1 MPKPR
6 WLTVSLARKISL
18 LFGTAVLL
26 TIIATLA
33 FPWRQ
38 MTLLDEQAILQ
49 RARQVAQAAYL
60 AVDITQPNW
69 DAVQEA
75 LNERW
80 PYLTRELDL
89 PDAVPVFVV
98 ADPTRVGGFAP
109 DPWLQRSGFRIEAIR
124 QLQSHPDHPYYW
136 RIQDEGRLF
145 RLAHAVRA
153 GPTDPHPHVL
163 KGIIDVRLPID
174 RQTGM
179 WNSAITFLAG
189 ASGAVLA
196 ILVFYMV
203 TQRIVLSRVH
213 ALRKVAEQVTTGDI
227 DVRAD
232 IRSGD
237 EFQDLASTLNAMLT
251 HLKAAQEELRTINRS
266 LDVRLGELAETNVDL
281 YEANRLKSQFLSNVS
296 HELRTPLVSII
307 GFAELLE
314 EAWKSPSADASRM
327 ARFSRNILTSGRS
340 LLDIINDLLDLAKIE
355 AGKMELHVSAFDPGE
370 LCGDLIDF
378 VQPLADKRRQ
388 TLTLELGEALPQC
401 QSDSGKIQQILYNLL
416 SNAIKFTPE
425 QGAISLT
432 VSTADGG
439 ADGPSDRLRLAVRDS
454 GPGIA
459 LDDQESIFEKFRQLD
474 SSRTRQFEG
483 TGLGLAIT
491 KELVHTLGGSIK
503 VESQP
508 DAGATFTVE
517 LPAILDAAGSAT
529 GDG

>member
-1 MPKPR
+1 MPKAR
-6 WLTVSLARKISL
+6 WLTVSLARKISF
-18 LFGTAVLL
+18 LFGAAVLL
-26 TIIATLA
+26 TIVATLA

-38 MTLLDEQAILQ
+38 MTVLDEQAMLQ

-60 AVDITQPNW
+60 AVDIAQPDW
-69 DAVQEA
+69 DVLQQA
-75 LNERW
+75 LNDRW
-80 PYLTRELDL
+80 PHLVSELDL
-89 PDAVPVFVV
+89 PPGVPVLVV
-98 ADPTRVGGFAP
+98 ADVTRVRGFTP
-109 DPWLQRSGFRIEAIR
+109 DNWLLRSGFRVEAIR
-124 QLQSHPDHPYYW
+124 QLQSHPKHPYYW
-136 RIQDEGRLF
+136 RIQEEGRLF

-153 GPTDPHPHVL
+153 GPTDSHPHVL

-174 RQTGM
+174 PQTGV

-213 ALRKVAEQVTTGDI
+213 ALRKVAEQVTTGDL

-237 EFQDLASTLNAMLT
+237 EFEELADTLNNMLA
-251 HLKAAQEELRTINRS
+251 HLKSAQEEMRTINRS
-266 LDVRLGELAETNVDL
+266 LDVKVGELAETNVDL

-314 EAWKSPSADASRM
+314 EASKNPTADATRM
-327 ARFSRNILTSGRS
+327 ARFAHNILTSGRS
-340 LLDIINDLLDLAKIE
+340 LLEIINDLLDLAKIE
-355 AGKMELHVSAFDPGE
+355 AGKMEMHISEFDPGE

-388 TLTLELGEALPQC
+388 ALTLERGDELPLC
-401 QSDSGKIQQILYNLL
+401 RSDSGKIKQILYNLL

-425 QGAISLT
+425 EGTISLT
-432 VSTADGG
+432 VETMDGE
-439 ADGPSDRLRLAVRDS
+439 ARESIDRLRLTVRDS
-454 GPGIA
+454 GPGID
-459 LDDQESIFEKFRQLD
+459 LEDQESIFEKFRQLD
-474 SSRTRQFEG
+474 ASRTRQFEG

-491 KELVHTLGGSIK
+491 KDLVQMLGGSIT
-503 VESQP
+503 VESEP
-508 DAGATFTVE
+508 GAGAAFTVE
-517 LPAILDAAGSAT
+517 LPVAYDAAGAT
-529 GDG
+529 T